1 MANIL
6 VASLGNPKQ
15 GRSTACT
22 VLPWHQPHCGG
33 EVSAASVLLPV
44 AELRGEKTS
53 GDGAN
58 TTNRQQALPEGVVGK
73 LPLELFFDITDLLG
87 KCSGEID
94 LKFGAVCAEQAA
106 DFVVDGFV
114 RPSDEVTPMVFGL
127 LPDDLDEIEF
137 GTVWRQIEQLHAML
151 A

>member
-1 MANIL
+1 MERGKDDF
-6 VASLGNPKQ
+6 LGAYFRNCVI
-15 GRSTACT
+15 G
-22 VLPWHQPHCGG
+22 
-33 EVSAASVLLPV
+33 AARVESV
-44 AELRGEKTS
+44 
-53 GDGAN
+53 
-58 TTNRQQALPEGVVGK
+58 
-73 LPLELFFDITDLLG
+73 

-106 DFVVDGFV
+106 DLVVDGLL
-114 RPSDEVTPMVFGL
+114 RPGDEVTPMVFGL